1 MDDSDTQDMEA
12 DYSSIRRE
20 ENRRYLN
27 AFISLLIHFYFS
39 ARYAIYE
46 DEQEEKRL
54 KKLRK
59 KHR

>member
-39 ARYAIYE
+39 NDRNQDSGI
-46 DEQEEKRL
+46 EEIVID
-54 KKLRK
+54 
-59 KHR
+59 